1 MFWRH
6 VLKWHS
12 IECPCPLLIR
22 IILPQRADE
31 GSEAVFQTLWS
42 PLLCHWHG
50 CGLSSGHWQ
59 SSTHMRPS
67 CPSVKWFSGSS
78 LTLPRPHTP
87 DCLQLPE
94 KACQPPLP
102 SSPVAQLCQA
112 ERGGHAGWHD
122 RAICQLTI
130 TTPVW
135 LAGVDVSEC
144 WGSTR
149 LPSWLA
155 VKWPPGCLSNA
166 SGLWVRDSIV
176 SASYEL
182 SQTNQSCQSTYQHN
196 HSNTTLFSYTQLPNT
211 CTGLT
216 GTLSTAVGV

>member
-1 MFWRH
+1 MLMLENWYHLLQNTLSFWLMAVDCNRLVTFFKSSETQLNFH
-6 VLKWHS
+6 RGWPWIHYVHTVHIKGFTQMVNKGTVLEDKTAAIGCFEGTGVEVTLHRMALSPSYKDHTSTEGRWGQWG
-12 IECPCPLLIR
+12 C
-22 IILPQRADE
+22 LPDP
-31 GSEAVFQTLWS
+31 VVS

-130 TTPVW
+130 ATPVW
-135 LAGVDVSEC
+135 LTGC
-144 WGSTR
+144 WR
-149 LPSWLA
+149 
-155 VKWPPGCLSNA
+155 
-166 SGLWVRDSIV
+166 
-176 SASYEL
+176 
-182 SQTNQSCQSTYQHN
+182 
-196 HSNTTLFSYTQLPNT
+196 
-211 CTGLT
+211 
-216 GTLSTAVGV
+216 